1 MYNPNRQVYIMTK
14 LDFYWRN
21 DKNWYHWEGNVAVLN
36 DDAPEE
42 AKKSYQNYLRQK
54 EEKKDII

>member
-1 MYNPNRQVYIMTK
+1 MTK